1 MLKSIATAHSE
12 FTAKQENKA
21 RYNTY
26 YNVPDLIELIVKFIK
41 NLFIKIKRQLML
53 TNFTPVMYKIAEKY

>member
-1 MLKSIATAHSE
+1 MLKSIATARSE

-26 YNVPDLIELIVKFIK
+26 YIVPDLIELIVKLIK

-53 TNFTPVMYKIAEKY
+53 TNFTPVMYKIAEK